1 METIIESHKVVSVEL
16 DEGGR
21 VSLKFDNGGG
31 TTISVSKQIQL
42 GIDGPG
48 VLNYYDNGRE
58 EFNKT
63 EG

>member
-1 METIIESHKVVSVEL
+1 METIIESHKVQSVGV

-21 VSLKFDNGGG
+21 ATLKFDNGTS

-42 GIDGPG
+42 GVYGPG
-48 VLNYYDNGRE
+48 VLNYYDSGRE
-58 EFNKT
+58 EFTKT

>member
-1 METIIESHKVVSVEL
+1 METIIESHKVVTVGL

-21 VSLKFDNGGG
+21 VTLKFSDGTS
-31 TTISVSKQIQL
+31 TTISVSKQIQM

-48 VLNYYDNGRE
+48 VLNYYDSGRE
-58 EFNKT
+58 EFNRT